1 MLFELRP
8 EGWEGA
14 SCVGGAR
21 DLCRETRVC
30 VQRLRE
36 QLAACEPGAG
46 RQLYVLV
53 QCSSFRSCSTLYFYC
68 SPAFK
73 IFQCCFHD
81 TTEQNE
87 IHASRSSCV
96 SGSLSVCHLCLL
108 PPPHPANSSPPASLL
123 FSSST
128 RVIPDSEL
136 WNSSLSQ
143 NPIYFLCSTY
153 HNLESRILT
162 YWLTSTY
169 S

>member
-1 MLFELRP
+1 MCRGSKGPLQGDASLCP
-8 EGWEGA
+8 EA
-14 SCVGGAR
+14 
-21 DLCRETRVC
+21 
-30 VQRLRE
+30 LRE

-46 RQLYVLV
+46 HQLYVLV

-96 SGSLSVCHLCLL
+96 SGSLSVCHLYLL

-123 FSSST
+123 FSSTT
-128 RVIPDSEL
+128 RVIPESEL
-136 WNSSLSQ
+136 LNSSLSQ
-143 NPIYFLCSTY
+143 NPICFLCSTY

-169 S
+169 SYGKVLNVV

>member
-1 MLFELRP
+1 MCRGSKGPLQGDASLCP
-8 EGWEGA
+8 EA
-14 SCVGGAR
+14 
-21 DLCRETRVC
+21 
-30 VQRLRE
+30 LRE

-96 SGSLSVCHLCLL
+96 SGSLSVCHLYLL

-123 FSSST
+123 FSSTT
-128 RVIPDSEL
+128 RVIPESEL
-136 WNSSLSQ
+136 LNSSLSQ
-143 NPIYFLCSTY
+143 NPICFLCSTY

-169 S
+169 SYGKVLNVV